1 MTFDEA
7 RDIILGFFKAAWD
20 PKGFP
25 AVWTDVPGS
34 APTSETVWARAT
46 IRHATGRQASLSD
59 DQGAKRWSRT
69 GTVYIQVFAPVGDG
83 SKAGYD
89 AAQLVVDAFQAAR
102 HPNVWFR
109 DVRMSE
115 AGTSGA
121 FEQLNV
127 LATFS
132 YDDVR

>member
-7 RDIILGFFKAAWD
+7 RDIILGVFKAAWD
-20 PKGFP
+20 PTGFP
-25 AVWTDVPGS
+25 AVWTDLPGS

-46 IRHATGRQASLSD
+46 IRHATGAQASLAGEN
-59 DQGAKRWSRT
+59 GARRWART

-83 SKAGYD
+83 SKAGYE
-89 AAQLVVDAFQAAR
+89 AAQIVVNAFQASR
-102 HPNVWFR
+102 HENVWFR
-109 DVRMSE
+109 DVRMNE
-115 AGTSGA
+115 VGTSGA

>member
-20 PKGFP
+20 PTGFP
-25 AVWTDVPGS
+25 AVYTDVPGS
-34 APTSETVWARAT
+34 VPTSETVWARAT
-46 IRHATGRQASLSD
+46 IRHATGNQGSLAGDQATR
-59 DQGAKRWSRT
+59 RWNRT
-69 GTVYIQVFAPVGDG
+69 GTVFIQVFAPVGDG

-89 AAQLVVDAFQAAR
+89 AAQLVVNAFQAAR

-109 DVRMSE
+109 DVRMNE

>member
-7 RDIILGFFKAAWD
+7 RDIILKVFKDAWD
-20 PKGFP
+20 PTGFP
-25 AVWTDVPGS
+25 VTWTDVPGS

-46 IRHATGRQASLSD
+46 IRHATGAQASLAGEN
-59 DQGAKRWSRT
+59 GARRWART

-83 SKAGYD
+83 SKAGYE
-89 AAQLVVDAFQAAR
+89 AAQIVVNAFQASR
-102 HPNVWFR
+102 HENVWFR
-109 DVRMSE
+109 DVRMNE
-115 AGTSGA
+115 VGTSGA

>member
-7 RDIILGFFKAAWD
+7 RDIILGVFKAAWD
-20 PKGFP
+20 PTGFP
-25 AVWTDVPGS
+25 AVWADVPGS
-34 APTSETVWARAT
+34 ASTSETVWARAT
-46 IRHATGRQASLSD
+46 IRHATGRQASLA
-59 DQGAKRWSRT
+59 GADGARRWSRT

-83 SKAGYD
+83 SKAGYE
-89 AAQLVVDAFQAAR
+89 AAQIVVNAFQASR
-102 HPNVWFR
+102 HSNVWFK
-109 DVRMSE
+109 DVRMNE

>member
-7 RDIILGFFKAAWD
+7 RDIILGVFKAAWD
-20 PKGFP
+20 PTGFP
-25 AVWTDVPGS
+25 AVWTDLPGS

-46 IRHATGRQASLSD
+46 IRHATGAQASLAGEN
-59 DQGAKRWSRT
+59 GARRWART

-83 SKAGYD
+83 SKAGYE
-89 AAQLVVDAFQAAR
+89 AAQIVVNAFQASR
-102 HPNVWFR
+102 HENVWFR
-109 DVRMSE
+109 DVRMNE
-115 AGTSGA
+115 LGTSGA

>member
-7 RDIILGFFKAAWD
+7 RDIILKVFKDAWD
-20 PKGFP
+20 LTGFP
-25 AVWTDVPGS
+25 VTWTDVPGS

-46 IRHATGRQASLSD
+46 IRHATGAQASLAGEN
-59 DQGAKRWSRT
+59 GARRWART

-83 SKAGYD
+83 SKAGYE
-89 AAQLVVDAFQAAR
+89 AAQIVVNAFQASR
-102 HPNVWFR
+102 HENVWFR
-109 DVRMSE
+109 DVRMNE
-115 AGTSGA
+115 VGTSGA